1 MNDLL
6 VTKSLSRPM
15 PKLNAAS
22 LIALKLLGTA
32 WLFIASFAIL
42 EALYHVSSN
51 NDYLKACL
59 RYHKGMIMVLD
70 DEAADKIRLEF
81 LPGSDT
87 HDVASLMMNR
97 FYKDS
102 AYAWQQ
108 CMGKPH

>member
-1 MNDLL
+1 ME
-6 VTKSLSRPM
+6 
-15 PKLNAAS
+15 KLNTIS
-22 LIALKLLGTA
+22 FTALKLLGIS

-42 EALYHVSSN
+42 DVLYHKSSN
-51 NDYLKACL
+51 NECLKACL
-59 RYHKGMIMVLD
+59 RCHKGMIMAID

-81 LPGSDT
+81 LPCSDT
-87 HDVASLMMNR
+87 YDVASLMMNR

>member
-1 MNDLL
+1 M
-6 VTKSLSRPM
+6 K
-15 PKLNAAS
+15 KLNAIS
-22 LIALKLLGTA
+22 LTALKFLGVS

-42 EALYHVSSN
+42 DVLYHVSSN
-51 NDYLKACL
+51 NEYLKACL
-59 RYHKGMIMVLD
+59 RYHKGMMMVLD

-108 CMGKPH
+108 CMGKPHNSVTGN

>member
-1 MNDLL
+1 ME
-6 VTKSLSRPM
+6 
-15 PKLNAAS
+15 KLNTIS
-22 LIALKLLGTA
+22 LTALKFLGIS

-42 EALYHVSSN
+42 NVLYHKSSN
-51 NDYLKACL
+51 NEYLKACL
-59 RYHKGMIMVLD
+59 RYHKGMIMALD

-87 HDVASLMMNR
+87 YDVALLMMNR